1 MTRPVR
7 DLAIALAYCREQLP
21 GRTADAVEDVIED
34 ARRRA
39 QLNLTGRVLN
49 RRSGALLRTL
59 RTDVTA
65 RNNQV
70 SAQLQAGGE
79 GVRYARIH
87 EIGGVIQGRPWLVF
101 QLPDGE
107 WRKVRSV
114 TIPRRPYLEPAL
126 EDAMADL
133 GDEVRDH
140 LAPLLSFKA
149 VP

>member
-1 MTRPVR
+1 MSRPVR
-7 DLAIALAYCREQLP
+7 DLAIALAFAREQLP
-21 GRTADAVEDVIED
+21 GRTADAVEDVVED

-39 QLNLTGRVLN
+39 ERNLTGRVLN

-59 RTDVTA
+59 RVDVSA

-70 SAQLQAGGE
+70 RGQLQAGGQ

-101 QLPDGE
+101 QLPDGG

-133 GDEVRDH
+133 PNDVREH

>member
-1 MTRPVR
+1 MSRPIR

-21 GRTADAVEDVIED
+21 GRTADAVEDVVED

-39 QLNLTGRVLN
+39 ELNLTGRVLN
-49 RRSGALLRTL
+49 RRTGALLRTL
-59 RTDVTA
+59 RVDVSA

-70 SAQLQAGGE
+70 RGELQAGGQ
-79 GVRYARIH
+79 GVRYAQIH
-87 EIGGVIQGRPWLVF
+87 EVGGVIQGRPWLVF
-101 QLPDGE
+101 QLPDGG
-107 WRKVRSV
+107 WRKVSSV
-114 TIPRRPYLEPAL
+114 TIPRRPYLQPAL

-133 GDEVRDH
+133 GDEIRDH

>member
-39 QLNLTGRVLN
+39 ELNLTGRVLN

-133 GDEVRDH
+133 GDEVRAP